1 MCVTIRQF
9 LAGMILSKAIN
20 KPLFSGSPTY
30 PNIFLPSQEFCKNF
44 FADVDAR
51 HSFLTTQTATSCT
64 INMITAH

>member
-51 HSFLTTQTATSCT
+51 HSFHHTNSYISCT
-64 INMITAH
+64 INMISAL